1 MNRTVDDH
9 TKLVLI
15 FTGMHWP
22 KDEILKALMR
32 LAIMHLVIVE
42 DNVASIHKR
51 VLLKVP
57 VEDVNFALG
66 IHEEVGN

>member
-1 MNRTVDDH
+1 MQ
-9 TKLVLI
+9 
-15 FTGMHWP
+15 WP

-42 DNVASIHKR
+42 DNIPSLHKR

-57 VEDVNFALG
+57 VEDVNFAL
-66 IHEEVGN
+66 EAKDDQPKWSQF